1 MEIVVYIGVFQ
12 GRDSPTLK
20 LYYLS
25 LLLALSQI
33 KTLLEEKTV
42 IVELGES
49 WPRFSFMPFHT
60 LDFIYLKLDLL
71 NFCVK

>member
-1 MEIVVYIGVFQ
+1 MNFGNMTSVEKINLFLHSKQFFNKMQTLHFICRNQ

-20 LYYLS
+20 LSYLS
-25 LLLALSQI
+25 LWVALFQG

-49 WPRFSFMPFHT
+49 WPT
-60 LDFIYLKLDLL
+60 
-71 NFCVK
+71 